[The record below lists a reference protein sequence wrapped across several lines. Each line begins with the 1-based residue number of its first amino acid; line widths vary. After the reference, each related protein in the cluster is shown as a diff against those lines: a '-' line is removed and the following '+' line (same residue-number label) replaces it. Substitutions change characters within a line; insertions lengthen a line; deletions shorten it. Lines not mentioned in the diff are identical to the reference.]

1 MPHPLVVNKR
11 KTDDY
16 DVDVSRPSVLGNPFV
31 GRDAIKHFREYLLKR
46 PDLLELVKKLRG
58 KRLACTCAP
67 KPCHADII
75 AEIAND

>member
-16 DVDVSRPSVLGNPFV
+16 DCDVSRPSLLGNPYV
-31 GRDAIKHFREYLLKR
+31 GGNAIMLFRRYLLKR
-46 PDLLELVKKLRG
+46 PDLLAEVKKLRG

-67 KPCHADII
+67 RPCHADVI
-75 AEIAND
+75 AEIANA

>member
-11 KTDDY
+11 NTNDY

-31 GRDAIKHFREYLLKR
+31 GRDAIERYRVYVLKR
-46 PDLLELVKKLRG
+46 PDLLARIRALRG

-75 AEIAND
+75 AEIANA